1 MDMKKRDR
9 GAFFLREG
17 ANSMD
22 ALKELL
28 NTNIQ
33 GLPLEKILGAAVVAL
48 VGLLIVKILL
58 SCVDRVLARV
68 NLERPLEK
76 LLRTGLKALLLLLLV
91 ITVLGYLDLPISA
104 LVAGLSVVGVAVT
117 LGVQNFLTN
126 VAGGMQLLASHPFQ
140 IGDYVEAGGCAGTVQ
155 EVGLFYTKI
164 LTPDH
169 KLIQLPNSSIVA
181 ANIINYTREPTRRVE
196 ITASVS
202 YDAPVEKVMDCLVRL
217 GRAHPKAA
225 EDPAPVAHVKGYG
238 ASAIEYVLWVW
249 CDNGDY
255 WPMYYDLMEGLKP
268 ALDREGIEMTY
279 DHLNVHLLEG
289 RQEADPPEPS

>member
-1 MDMKKRDR
+1 M
-9 GAFFLREG
+9 
-17 ANSMD
+17 
-22 ALKELL
+22 
-28 NTNIQ
+28 
-33 GLPLEKILGAAVVAL
+33 
-48 VGLLIVKILL
+48 
-58 SCVDRVLARV
+58 
-68 NLERPLEK
+68 
-76 LLRTGLKALLLLLLV
+76 
-91 ITVLGYLDLPISA
+91 
-104 LVAGLSVVGVAVT
+104 
-117 LGVQNFLTN
+117 
-126 VAGGMQLLASHPFQ
+126 
-140 IGDYVEAGGCAGTVQ
+140 Q

>member
-1 MDMKKRDR
+1 MDT
-9 GAFFLREG
+9 
-17 ANSMD
+17 
-22 ALKELL
+22 LKELL

-33 GLPLEKILGAAVVAL
+33 GLPLEKILGAAAVTL
-48 VGLLIVKILL
+48 VGLLVIKLL
-58 SCVDRVLARV
+58 LRCIDRVLARTK
-68 NLERPLEK
+68 LERPLEK
-76 LLRTGLKALLLLLLV
+76 LLRTGVKALLLILLV
-91 ITVLGYLDLPISA
+91 ITVLGYLDLPVSA
-104 LVAGLSVVGVAVT
+104 LVAGLSVAGVAVT

-126 VAGGMQLLASHPFQ
+126 VAGGMQLLASQPFR
-140 IGDYVEAGGCAGTVQ
+140 IGDYVEAGGCAGTVR

-164 LTPDH
+164 VTADN

-181 ANIINYTREPTRRVE
+181 ENIVNYTREPTRRAE

-225 EDPAPVAHVKGYG
+225 EDPAPAAHVKGYG
-238 ASAIEYVLWVW
+238 ANAIEYVLWVW

-279 DHLNVHLLEG
+279 NHLNVHLLE
-289 RQEADPPEPS
+289 RPAERKEPAEQA